1 MCKAYNFMELEIS
14 EMSQVITDNFLH
26 FNFNNIFLLRYDV
39 KHLQWNFDDMNKTEV
54 LPNTDFS

>member
-1 MCKAYNFMELEIS
+1 MELEIS

-39 KHLQWNFDDMNKTEV
+39 KHLQWNFDDMNKIEV